1 MRTSFGVR
9 VCLVLAGAILS
20 PATAARGQELAR
32 DTLRLSLA
40 EAQRIATERN
50 ATFLA
55 LSERIEVE
63 RGALRQAR
71 LLFNPE
77 AEAEMPAVLSGDG
90 IDRYEARVSQEIEWA
105 GQRGLRVD
113 AAELG
118 VRTARLDVDRAH
130 LELTAEVSR
139 AYYTAL
145 AARRRLEHAAELLD
159 LNERLGNAV
168 GIQEAEGEISVMDA
182 NIALIEVGRARARLL
197 SAQREARS
205 ADAMLMIL
213 LGVEPSAAVLEMET
227 EVPPAPLA
235 TALDPNALVE
245 HAIESR
251 ADLAALRVLVEQ
263 AGLNARLAAREAI
276 PNVRIGAIAE
286 REEDS
291 GTRFGIAVGLPIPIW
306 NRNQGLVQQ
315 REAEARQAALLLDA
329 AELRVR
335 SEVLDAWRRYV
346 SASEEAAVLEE
357 QVLDPAHQNQEMLA
371 IAYEAG
377 RIDLNA
383 LVLLRNQLLEAELEY
398 WTAWLTQRD
407 ALVDLELATGSAISN
422 DSIEG
427 QR

>member
-9 VCLVLAGAILS
+9 VCLVLAGAILA

-55 LSERIEVE
+55 LSERVNVE

-77 AEAEMPAVLSGDG
+77 AEAEAPAVLSGDG

-118 VRTARLDVDRAH
+118 IRTARLDVDRAR
-130 LELTAEVSR
+130 LELTAEVGR
-139 AYYTAL
+139 AYYAAL
-145 AARRRLEHAAELLD
+145 ATRRRLEHAAELLA
-159 LNERLGNAV
+159 LNERLAAAV

-182 NIALIEVGRARARLL
+182 NIARIEVGRARARLL

-205 ADAMLMIL
+205 ADATLVLL
-213 LGVEPSAAVLEMET
+213 LGLEPTAELELDT
-227 EVPPAPLA
+227 EVPPAPQP
-235 TALDPNALVE
+235 TALDPNALVQS
-245 HAIESR
+245 AVDSR

-263 AGLNARLAAREAI
+263 AEVRARLATREAI
-276 PNVRIGAIAE
+276 PNVRLGAIAE
-286 REEDS
+286 REEDT
-291 GTRFGIAVGLPIPIW
+291 GTRFGVAVGLPIPIW

-315 REAEARQAALLLDA
+315 REAEARQAALLVEA
-329 AELRVR
+329 AELRIR

-357 QVLDPAHQNQEMLA
+357 QVLEPAHENQEMLA
-371 IAYEAG
+371 TAYEAG

-383 LVLLRNQLLEAELEY
+383 LVLLRNQLLEAELDY

-407 ALVDLELATGSAISN
+407 ALVDLELATGSALSN

-427 QR
+427 QP